1 MRMKPLEMYDVSV
14 IESKGKKTFF
24 KSAWPA
30 WFFLV
35 LAWQSPAMPSAPDPP
50 RTEKYWIF
58 FNTGPASEKTQSCI
72 RRLETMH
79 IHPVTVSNWLRAVSA
94 RLSEQNRR
102 DVMALPFVDR
112 VQRVVGA
119 PLEKRIRH
127 PLEKTVHAGNEK
139 GHRLSYGSS
148 LAQNSLIRVT
158 DVHDLGITGKGVR
171 VGMLDTGF
179 DYKNQSAF
187 GHLSVLGEYD
197 FIFGDDVTSNQPG
210 DPSSEDDHGT
220 ETLSVIGGFS
230 EGALIGTAFEASFAI
245 AKTEWKPTETR
256 VEEDHWVAGLEW
268 LVDSMHVQIVSSSL
282 GYNTFDDGSGYTY
295 QDMNGNT
302 CVTTVAADMAVRKG
316 VTVIVA
322 AGNERNS
329 NWHYILSPADG
340 DSVIA
345 AGAVTSGGNLADFS
359 SSGPTSDGR
368 IKPDVAAMG
377 VGVAMVDPSHVGES
391 SYLFA
396 NGTSFSCPQVAG
408 VCALLKQA
416 RPELDPI
423 QIREAVR
430 STASRS
436 QNPDNAYGW
445 GVVNALEAL
454 FFHGPVFMRFR
465 TVIDPL
471 AQGELLE
478 MDVLTRGNERLDSVA
493 VHIRA
498 GSGGFSRHEMICMGS
513 GGTGTYQALIP
524 SLLQKD
530 ARFYVSAADSTGTR
544 FVSPIGAPARLYAFE
559 GRADSNVVVLG
570 GGIPDSFTLNQNYP
584 NPFNAST
591 TIPFQLQQKTGIVLK
606 IVDLNGRSVRTLFR
620 GSADPGRLKVIW
632 DGRDDEGRR
641 VATGIYLCVIE
652 NGVSVAVRKM
662 TCLR

>member
-1 MRMKPLEMYDVSV
+1 MKPMEMYDVSV
-14 IESKGKKTFF
+14 IESKGKKIIF
-24 KSAWPA
+24 KSAWLA
-30 WFFLV
+30 WFLLV
-35 LAWQSPAMPSAPDPP
+35 TALQARAMPSAPDATQ
-50 RTEKYWIF
+50 TEKYWIF
-58 FNTGPASEKTQSCI
+58 FSSGPAPDHMQSCI
-72 RRLETMH
+72 SRLETMD

-94 RLSEQNRR
+94 RLSGENRG
-102 DVMALPFVDR
+102 DVLALPFVDR
-112 VQRVVGA
+112 VQRVVSA
-119 PLEKRIRH
+119 
-127 PLEKTVHAGNEK
+127 PLEKTVRHPLSKTVHMNNEN

-148 LAQNSLIRVT
+148 LTQNNLIRVT

-187 GHLSVLGEYD
+187 RHLSVLGEYD
-197 FIFGDDVTSNQPG
+197 FIFDDDVTSNQTG

-230 EGALIGTAFEASFAI
+230 EGALIGTAYEASFAM
-245 AKTEWKPTETR
+245 AKTEWKPAETR

-316 VTVIVA
+316 VTVVVA

-345 AGAVTSGGNLADFS
+345 AGAVTSGNNLADFS

-377 VGVAMVDPSHVGES
+377 VGVTMIDPNHVGES
-391 SYLFA
+391 SFLFA

-416 RPELDPI
+416 RPEFDPI

-454 FFHGPVFMRFR
+454 FYHGPVFMRFR

-471 AQGELLE
+471 AQGEMLE
-478 MDVLTRGNERLDSVA
+478 MDALTRGNQRLDSVA
-493 VHIRA
+493 VHIRTE
-498 GSGGFSRHEMICMGS
+498 SGVFRRHEMVCMGS

-524 SLLQKD
+524 FLLQKD
-530 ARFYVSAADSTGTR
+530 ARFYVSAADSAGTR

-559 GRADSNVVVLG
+559 GRADSNIVVLG
-570 GGIPDSFTLNQNYP
+570 GGIPDRFTMDQNYP

-591 TIPFQLQQKTGIVLK
+591 TIPFQLEQKTGILLK
-606 IVDLNGRSVRTLFR
+606 IVDLNGRSIRTLFR
-620 GSADPGRLKVIW
+620 GYADPGRLKVVW

-652 NGVSVAVRKM
+652 NGASVRVRKM